1 MRSHLFIGDTQVKP
15 GVPLDHIEALG
26 RLIEDRRPD
35 VIVHAGD
42 NWDMPSLS
50 GYDEGKKSME
60 GRRYEMDIDAGN
72 EAMEIIDNAIA
83 NCKDYDPEL
92 YFLIGNHE
100 HRIER
105 YVEENPKLEGF
116 MGYDDFNLD
125 NWDVIPFL
133 EIVNIDGI
141 HYSHYFSNPFSG
153 RAYGGSVINKLGK
166 LKFSFAQGH
175 VQKMEYHKEY
185 LNNGGSISGLVCG
198 AFYMHD
204 EDYKGPQ
211 GNNHFRGVCLLKGVV
226 ERDYDLETISLDR
239 LMAGY
244 HR

>member
-15 GVPLDHIEALG
+15 GVPLDHLEALG
-26 RLIEDRRPD
+26 RFIADRKPE

-50 GYDEGKKSME
+50 SYDEGKMAME

-72 EAMEIIDNAIA
+72 EAIEILDDAIA
-83 NCKDYDPEL
+83 NINNYDPER

-105 YVEENPKLEGF
+105 YVEEHPKLEGF

-125 NWDVIPFL
+125 NWEVVPFL
-133 EIVNIDGI
+133 NIINIDGV
-141 HYSHYFSNPFSG
+141 HYSHYFANPFSG
-153 RAYGGSVINKLGK
+153 RPYGGTVVNKLNK

-175 VQKMEYHKEY
+175 VQILEYHKDY
-185 LNNGGSISGLVCG
+185 LNNGDTLSGLVNG

-204 EDYKGPQ
+204 EGYKGPQ
-211 GNNHFRGVCLLKGVV
+211 GNHHWQGVCLLKGVV
-226 ERDYDLETISLDR
+226 NGDYDLETISLDR
-239 LMAGY
+239 LLADY
-244 HR
+244 HE